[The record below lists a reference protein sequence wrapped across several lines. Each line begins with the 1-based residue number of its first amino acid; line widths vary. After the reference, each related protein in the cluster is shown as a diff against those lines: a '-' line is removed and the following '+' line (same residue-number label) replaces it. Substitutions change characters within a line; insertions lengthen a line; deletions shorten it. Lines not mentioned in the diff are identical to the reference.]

1 MKLFHG
7 LILASSTVSAL
18 EFLSSWNDQPDEDA
32 FSWIEPKSRLR
43 REGDA
48 DDEKVLQF
56 VSEREQRSK
65 KSPPQKKQ
73 GSKKQRWQMQNGKI
87 QNKKGK
93 WVTPSKRPDDDTAD
107 GDYDD
112 YDAYDILV
120 GTDVPEE
127 ELDELVNEIIAL
139 RSIDKKEFYDLAQS
153 EGTQIALEKFALR
166 EYSRKKLGRKL
177 TSEEKEQRQKI
188 RAARRKRKQ
197 NRRLEQERRREW
209 RKLHRNKETGDY
221 DEYGPY
227 QPQYEKGHHKKKSK
241 KQNRREKR
249 QKRKENKGK
258 KKGKGNT
265 TKKPVQ
271 VQTTEETRSPDF
283 EDYAYEA
290 EPTTSSTSSTSTSTT
305 TTTTTTMTTSTV
317 ITTVPTEPPK
327 KFGRER
333 TEDLFTMF
341 EGETFAN
348 ATIDDIEYE
357 NFLEAKNEA
366 IEWNDTTGQETLR
379 KYELLKLMTI
389 YLQPDEETKWSKF
402 SGYGCYCFQSYDNE
416 FWKGQGLPKDDIDK
430 SCRSLSM
437 CYHCIQSEETCSP
450 DVKYEFIGLEDSA
463 TGDRAIM
470 CLNPTGSC
478 ERNVCE
484 CDKRMA
490 EELRRESETFNVIY
504 DSQFALFDAAT
515 QCEKQVGTPAW
526 DACCGTY
533 PTRFPYSTEGSRA
546 CCGQS
551 TYDTNFHDCCNEK
564 IIARGMTCT
573 ASQE

>member
-1 MKLFHG
+1 MKLLHG
-7 LILASSTVSAL
+7 LILASSTVTAL

-56 VSEREQRSK
+56 VTEREQRSK
-65 KSPPQKKQ
+65 KPPQQKKQ
-73 GSKKQRWQMQNGKI
+73 TSKKQRWQMQNGKI

-93 WVTPSKRPDDDTAD
+93 WVTPSKRPDDDQAQ
-107 GDYDD
+107 DYDD

-120 GTDVPEE
+120 GTNVPDD
-127 ELDELVNEIIAL
+127 ELDGLVNEIIAL
-139 RSIDKKEFYDLAQS
+139 RSIDKKEFYDLAAS

-188 RAARRKRKQ
+188 RAARRNRKQ
-197 NRRLEQERRREW
+197 NRRLEQERHREW
-209 RKLHRNKETGDY
+209 RKLHRNKESGDY

-249 QKRKENKGK
+249 QKRKDNKK
-258 KKGKGNT
+258 KKGKGKT
-265 TKKPVQ
+265 TQKPAQ

-283 EDYAYEA
+283 EDYVYEA
-290 EPTTSSTSSTSTSTT
+290 EPTSSSTSSTSTS

-341 EGETFAN
+341 EGESFAN

-366 IEWNDTTGQETLR
+366 FEWNDTTGLETLR

-389 YLQPDEETKWSKF
+389 YLQPDEQVKWSKF

-484 CDKRMA
+484 CDKRMS
-490 EELRRESETFNVIY
+490 EELRRESETFNVLY
-504 DSQFALFDAAT
+504 DSQFALFDATT
-515 QCEKQVGTPAW
+515 QCEKQIGTPAW

-546 CCGQS
+546 CCGES

-573 ASQE
+573 SQE